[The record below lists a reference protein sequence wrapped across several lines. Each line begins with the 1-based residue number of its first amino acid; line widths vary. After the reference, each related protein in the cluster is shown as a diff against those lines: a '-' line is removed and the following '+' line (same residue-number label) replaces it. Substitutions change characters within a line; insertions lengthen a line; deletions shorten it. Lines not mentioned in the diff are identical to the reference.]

1 MGLGVFPIPLREFL
15 MAGGAEFGKMTAA
28 GSAAESGFSGKGAA
42 DRRKK

>member
-1 MGLGVFPIPLREFL
+1 

-28 GSAAESGFSGKGAA
+28 GPAAESGFSGKGAA